1 VTITEALKIIQS
13 VPPDSQPFAVIMAC
27 GFTPLHLQTLLTARL
42 QRQLPKRRVKLT
54 SGLFGDLA
62 GTLESLIDSELDA
75 ALIVIEWPDL
85 DPRLGLRSLAPWSV
99 QAVADILDSARTML
113 DRIAVAIRRI
123 PPQLRV
129 ALVLPTL
136 PFPPLFHTASWQAAE
151 TELLLHRDLAQFAS
165 QIAQNGRVHIASA
178 SYLAE
183 QSPLSTRLDLKSYL
197 LTGFPYTLSHAD
209 QVAAA
214 ATRLLLPAPPKKG
227 IISDLDDTLWAGI
240 AGEVGPDGVGWD
252 LAGHNQLHGL
262 YQTLLAALSEQG
274 TLIAVASKNDP
285 SVVRKVFER
294 SDLLLRPE
302 RIFPIEV
309 HWQAKSGSVSR
320 ILETWNIGSDAVIFV
335 DDSPMELAEVAA
347 VHPEIETILF
357 PNRDYDAGLAT
368 LRRLRDLCAKERV
381 SHDDTIRLDSIR
393 KGVEFQQQVSST
405 STPEHFLAQLH
416 AVLSFDFAAEDP
428 RVLELVNKTNQFNL
442 NGLRY
447 TDSDWHKQC
456 SQPGAICVAVAYE
469 DKFGP
474 LGTISVIQGVTR
486 GQTLHVETWV
496 MSCRAF
502 SRRIEHQCLRVLFD
516 RTGVDTI
523 DFQFK
528 STAKNGPMRD
538 FLTAIMGKTPDCP
551 CFLSCEIFDKYCPA
565 LYHQTTEIGRTAA
578 NG

>member
-1 VTITEALKIIQS
+1 
-13 VPPDSQPFAVIMAC
+13 
-27 GFTPLHLQTLLTARL
+27 
-42 QRQLPKRRVKLT
+42 
-54 SGLFGDLA
+54 
-62 GTLESLIDSELDA
+62 
-75 ALIVIEWPDL
+75 
-85 DPRLGLRSLAPWSV
+85 
-99 QAVADILDSARTML
+99 
-113 DRIAVAIRRI
+113 
-123 PPQLRV
+123 
-129 ALVLPTL
+129 
-136 PFPPLFHTASWQAAE
+136 
-151 TELLLHRDLAQFAS
+151 
-165 QIAQNGRVHIASA
+165 
-178 SYLAE
+178 
-183 QSPLSTRLDLKSYL
+183 
-197 LTGFPYTLSHAD
+197 LSHAD

-447 TDSDWHKQC
+447 TTSEWHKQC

-474 LGTISVIQGVTR
+474 LGTISVIQGVTQ

-551 CFLSCEIFDKYCPA
+551 CFLSREIFDKYCPS